1 MTPQFLTS
9 AAFFDEPL
17 NQQPRIGIED
27 NVVQATSDGDFVNKI
42 RSRIDLARK
51 RSQSRLRYGLVIR
64 TDVGVE
70 NLPKQLRERPLSLI
84 GRIINDTK
92 GRRAELPVPAKACN
106 ELFDVVGL
114 GHPQS

>member
-64 TDVGVE
+64 TNVGVE
-70 NLPKQLRERPLSLI
+70 NFPKRLRERPLYLI
-84 GRIINDTK
+84 QPSSQARSTVTPTAA
-92 GRRAELPVPAKACN
+92 R
-106 ELFDVVGL
+106 
-114 GHPQS
+114 